1 MPIRRLICYS
11 LFLGHKT
18 TMDNLF
24 HTFRQ
29 PTIYNLYT
37 YNSLK
42 HSSYEFI
49 EMASRYTALAIK
61 NDNFIGIMPSLRLN
75 ISTTRSQP
83 Y

>member
-1 MPIRRLICYS
+1 
-11 LFLGHKT
+11 
-18 TMDNLF
+18 MDNLF

-37 YNSLK
+37 YNRLK

-61 NDNFIGIMPSLRLN
+61 NDYFIGIMPSLRLN